1 MTAFLTNRP
10 KQHSPRFLAKTVKM
24 GSFLHGSRVLSDGAP
39 EEIRTPDPQIRSLV
53 LYPAELRA
61 LDSAAGNRTTAPR
74 HSYRL
79 DPPLARVCTP
89 YARAACAAQANA
101 SFSMRIR

>member
-1 MTAFLTNRP
+1 MTTAPVGL
-10 KQHSPRFLAKTVKM
+10 VI
-24 GSFLHGSRVLSDGAP
+24 GAP

-61 LDSAAGNRTTAPR
+61 LTRLACSLVHDLFGKPASTFPDHALDKPPAASAACDAR

-79 DPPLARVCTP
+79 APKLASGLPVPRGRV
-89 YARAACAAQANA
+89 RL
-101 SFSMRIR
+101 